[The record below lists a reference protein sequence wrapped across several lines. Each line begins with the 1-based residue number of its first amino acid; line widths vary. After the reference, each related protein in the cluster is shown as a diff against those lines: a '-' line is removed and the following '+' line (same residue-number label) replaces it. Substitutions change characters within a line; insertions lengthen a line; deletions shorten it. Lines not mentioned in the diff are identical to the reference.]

1 MMAMDLFNS
10 CYAGNRECNTARISR
25 RDGVR
30 QPFSG
35 TINKGGKYTH
45 GAFGTYKFDTNR
57 LTVFDLD
64 GNGAWVTVNQKTVPT
79 SGTQIL
85 GIWFLLASNK
95 NNGVFTAQQCCM
107 DHDFSRSSR
116 EKVLCLEIV

>member
-1 MMAMDLFNS
+1 MQATESVIQL
-10 CYAGNRECNTARISR
+10 RISR

-30 QPFSG
+30 QSLVELL
-35 TINKGGKYTH
+35 IKEEKYTH
-45 GAFGTYKFDTNR
+45 GAFGTYKFDTTD

-79 SGTQIL
+79 SGNLNSWYMVPSSIKQ
-85 GIWFLLASNK
+85 
-95 NNGVFTAQQCCM
+95 NNGVFNAQCCM

-116 EKVLCLEIV
+116 EKCFVWK